1 MALLYGRNY
10 LRAGEFSTMSGW
22 DTDFNA
28 GNVGTIMDVA
38 LWPGR
43 HSAALPR
50 ADTIP

>member
-1 MALLYGRNY
+1 MSLLYGRNFP
-10 LRAGEFSTMSGW
+10 RAVEFNIMSGW
-22 DTDFNA
+22 DTDCNA